1 MIAIKART
9 INTITRGILENGSI
23 LIENGKITTPI
34 EQITIAGNFYNLLS
48 YVKEIGNLDVSQ
60 AAEIIELDNGYVMPG
75 LIDCHTHLSVHQHLV
90 TNPGSL
96 LDVNEGSDPI
106 TPQIHAIDAFN
117 P

>member
-23 LIENGKITTPI
+23 LIENGKII
-34 EQITIAGNFYNLLS
+34 DVGE
-48 YVKEIGNLDVSQ
+48 NLDVSQ

-96 LDVNEGSDPI
+96 LDVNEASDPI